1 MRIGIVCPYSL
12 DRPGGVQLHVLDLA
26 QALIARGHDVSVL
39 APAAKD
45 TPVPGYVSSAGR
57 SVPIRYNGSTARLTF
72 GLVAAARVRE
82 WLKLGHFDVVHLHEP
97 GAPSLSVIAM
107 WARLGPTV
115 ATFHSSQSESVAM
128 RLAKPWI
135 KPGYEEL
142 DARIAVSPSAAA
154 TVRDH
159 LRVQA
164 THIIPNGVDTSQYV
178 NATPDPR
185 WQGTPDA
192 PTIGILGRLD
202 EPRKG
207 LEDYLDAIPAVK
219 ARHPHAR
226 FLVAGRFSDRVAAKA
241 ARAGAEVIGELD
253 EPAKARFMS
262 SVDIYCAPNLGGESF
277 GIVLVE
283 AMAAGAAV
291 VASDLVAFQ
300 DVSAM
305 ADGEAAAVHHAVGDP
320 ASLAHSIV
328 ALLDDPVERAAVAD
342 RGRECAAAFDWSNVA
357 PRVEETY
364 RDAIRM
370 DAEFH
375 PHPTKD
381 VTSP

>member
-26 QALIARGHDVSVL
+26 EALIARGHEVSVL

-45 TPVPGYVSSAGR
+45 TPVPPYVSSAGR
-57 SVPIRYNGSTARLTF
+57 SVPIAYNGSTARLTF
-72 GLVAAARVRE
+72 GLVAASRVRE

-97 GAPSLSVIAM
+97 GAPSLSLIAM
-107 WARLGPTV
+107 WARIGPTV
-115 ATFHSSQSESVAM
+115 ATFHSSQSESAAM
-128 RLAKPWI
+128 RIAKPWI

-142 DARIAVSPSAAA
+142 DARIAVSPSAAK
-154 TVRDH
+154 TIRDH
-159 LRVQA
+159 LRVEA
-164 THIIPNGVDTSQYV
+164 THIIPNGVDTSHYTSAVPQ
-178 NATPDPR
+178 PH
-185 WQGTPDA
+185 WQGTVEA

-207 LEDYLDAIPAVK
+207 LEDYLAAIPMVRE
-219 ARHPHAR
+219 RHPHAR

-253 EPAKARFMS
+253 EPAKARFMA

-300 DVSAM
+300 DVSTT
-305 ADGEAAAVHHAVGDP
+305 ADGHAALHHAVGDP
-320 ASLAHSIV
+320 ADLASRVVH
-328 ALLDDPVERAAVAD
+328 LLDHPDERAALAAL
-342 RGRECAAAFDWSNVA
+342 GRECAANFDWSNVA

-381 VTSP
+381 VTTP